1 MIAQLQPGKPND
13 LDSKYLP
20 DKSSIFNS
28 DINSTNNSSTPKTYS
43 QGVIEIKNLVKCNL
57 GLFARNIFAL
67 SYERFFTDQISAE
80 GSLGLAYNKDIIFGA
95 IGSALD
101 LNSSNSSNSA
111 LALENIYMD
120 GKKSSLGLYTGASI
134 KFHFSG
140 GGCSSMGY
148 GYYSGWN
155 IGSGTETYLEL
166 GIRYYG
172 NHLQLVDDPSAMS
185 NVQSGTYNYTPLYN
199 NLRIDVR
206 QINFLLNYG
215 IRFTT
220 TGNIKTSHE
229 FYCGVGLR
237 NFYYNVTE
245 KEKVTI
251 PQNFPLSTIT
261 YERYYKTDAIENRK
275 AAMVVFGY
283 ILGFGWNN

>member
-1 MIAQLQPGKPND
+1 
-13 LDSKYLP
+13 
-20 DKSSIFNS
+20 
-28 DINSTNNSSTPKTYS
+28 
-43 QGVIEIKNLVKCNL
+43 
-57 GLFARNIFAL
+57 
-67 SYERFFTDQISAE
+67 
-80 GSLGLAYNKDIIFGA
+80 
-95 IGSALD
+95 
-101 LNSSNSSNSA
+101 
-111 LALENIYMD
+111 
-120 GKKSSLGLYTGASI
+120 
-134 KFHFSG
+134 
-140 GGCSSMGY
+140 
-148 GYYSGWN
+148 
-155 IGSGTETYLEL
+155 
-166 GIRYYG
+166 
-172 NHLQLVDDPSAMS
+172 MS

-229 FYCGVGLR
+229 FYCGLGLR

-245 KEKVTI
+245 KETVTI
-251 PQNFPLSTIT
+251 AQNFPLSTIT